1 MPTKKKSKKQQE
13 GSSASDGIEKTPKKN
28 LQVAFALVALAV
40 LGIYGQTI
48 HFKFIWDDVQINICE
63 NPYIKEFKW
72 ENLVRFWTKDYGKL
86 YIPLIYTVWMGLAQI
101 SQLIFPDFRDSDI
114 FNQTGLMPGVFH
126 AANILVKIINGCLCV
141 ILLRRF
147 VRRFW
152 LAVAG
157 GLLFVLHPLSV
168 EPTSWVT
175 GMKDLLSGMLFFL
188 CLYFFMRFREE
199 KEGNSDRWY
208 WSMVGAFVLAL
219 TAKPSAVI
227 TPLVIIGVDRFLYN
241 RRWIESIKDFGAWI
255 IAGGL
260 WTILIKGM
268 QPMHETTVKIPG
280 WADRL
285 WIALDA
291 LGFYWTKFFY
301 PFPIIIDYGRTP
313 HWLMAQEWWIAG
325 GLITLMA
332 MVGIALWQVSRPYF
346 WLVAMVAISVLPTS
360 GLVPFEYQFRYST
373 VADRYAYLALFW
385 MIALVIILIERLSE
399 SIEVKRQSLA
409 WIPAPFLALI
419 ILGCATY
426 SYALTSRWQN
436 GVILYGTDVLK
447 NPGSKHLNN
456 NFATSIA
463 SRHPN
468 RDLELARVYAARA
481 VEIDPHFFEGLYTLG
496 DVYFFMSKYDE
507 AIPYLRRSL
516 VSRPDLDLPLNKLL
530 DALFKAKRYEEAFD
544 AINYAMTKRNIN
556 LPADKFW
563 QSVIQSALN
572 RRDSEAALAAAKKAI
587 AASPNNLDFQVTAAT
602 LATFLERSD
611 DDVDVKRGLDLINSN
626 NLQAIIT
633 HGKLLGTLG
642 QPHKALEQFEKAL
655 SISPDNLDILPL
667 VALAKKEIGDIPGAT
682 EIARKAIQIAQQR
695 GRNDI
700 VQDAGRFLNELTTL
714 APTLKK

>member
-1 MPTKKKSKKQQE
+1 MPTKKKNKKQQE
-13 GSSASDGIEKTPKKN
+13 VSTLPEGIKKIPKRS
-28 LQVAFALVALAV
+28 LQVAFVLVALAV
-40 LGIYGQTI
+40 LVIYGQTV
-48 HFKFIWDDVQINICE
+48 HFKFVWDDVQINICD
-63 NPYIKEFKW
+63 NPFIKEFKW
-72 ENLVRFWTKDYGKL
+72 ENLMRFWTQDYGKL
-86 YIPLIYTVWMGLAQI
+86 YIPLIYTIWMGLAQV
-101 SQLIFPDFRDSDI
+101 SQLVFPDFKDTDI

-126 AANILVKIINGCLCV
+126 AANVLVKIINGCLV
-141 ILLRRF
+141 IILLRRF
-147 VRRFW
+147 VKRFW

-175 GMKDLLSGMLFFL
+175 GMKDLLSAMLFFL
-188 CLYFFMRFREE
+188 CLYFFMRLRED
-199 KEGNSDRWY
+199 KKGNSEKWY
-208 WSMVGAFVLAL
+208 WSALGAFILAL

-227 TPLVIIGVDRFLYN
+227 TPLVMIGVDRFFYN
-241 RRWIESIKDFGAWI
+241 RRWYESIKDFGGWVV
-255 IAGGL
+255 AGGL
-260 WTILIKGM
+260 WTVLTKGA
-268 QPMHETTVKIPG
+268 QPMHETTAKIPD
-280 WADRL
+280 WADRF

-291 LGFYWTKFFY
+291 LGFYWMKFFY

-313 HWLMAQEWWIAG
+313 QWLMAQETWVAG
-325 GLITLMA
+325 GLVTLLA
-332 MVGIALWQVSRPYF
+332 MVGVALWRVSRPYF
-346 WLVAMVAISVLPTS
+346 WLVAMVAICLLPTS

-385 MIALVIILIERLSE
+385 VIVLVIILTERFSE
-399 SIEVKRQSLA
+399 YIQAKQQSLA
-409 WIPAPFLALI
+409 WVPASFLALI

-447 NPGSKHLNN
+447 NPNSKHLNN

-468 RDLELARVYAARA
+468 RDFELASIYAARA
-481 VEIDPHFFEGLYTLG
+481 VEIDPNFYEGLYTLG
-496 DVYFFMSKYDE
+496 DIYYFMGRYDD

-572 RRDSEAALAAAKKAI
+572 RRDPEAALAASKKAL
-587 AASPNNLDFQVTAAT
+587 AASPNNLDFQVTVAT
-602 LATFLERSD
+602 LAMLLQRTDED
-611 DDVDVKRGLDLINSN
+611 IDIKRALDLINSN

-642 QPHKALEQFEKAL
+642 RPYEALEQFQKAL

-667 VALAKKEIGDIPGAT
+667 IALAKKEIGDIPGAS

-700 VQDAGRFLNELTTL
+700 AQDATRFLNELTIL
-714 APTLKK
+714 APSLKK